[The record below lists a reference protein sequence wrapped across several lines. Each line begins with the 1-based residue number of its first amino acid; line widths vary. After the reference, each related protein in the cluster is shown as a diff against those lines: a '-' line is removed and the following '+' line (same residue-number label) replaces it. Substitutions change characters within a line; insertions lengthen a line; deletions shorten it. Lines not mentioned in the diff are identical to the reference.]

1 MIRSALLAAAAVLVP
16 TLAGAQTVVARS
28 GEHDGFSRIVLQMP
42 QGAEWSLERGERMA
56 QLTVDQQSLRFD
68 TSKVFER
75 IPRTRLTALE
85 QTEPGGA
92 LTFTLGCD
100 CAVDEFV
107 QSGRFLVIDIAD
119 ARPEETAPGGTDV
132 VEAPAGPLSLPVLPE
147 SSLAL
152 FKAPAPAADAHD
164 APSQP
169 AARTTSTAAVSVGLN
184 RSEERL
190 LEQIDRAMDQGLLE
204 PRRRSE
210 ADESPPADH
219 AGKDAELPMEIQ
231 SNQVGLSVRNAL
243 DEGLARVRGN
253 DIPAADAPTCL
264 SGKLVAVHDWGT
276 ERPFSVQVSDLRALL
291 FGEFDRVNPE
301 AVLGLARL
309 YLYFGFGAEAAG
321 VLDLGRQNDLETRII
336 EALAD
341 IMDGEDTRQ
350 PDPFAGQQDCDGD
363 VALWSVLAAG
373 TLARPFNADAILLAF
388 ARLPAHLKSHLGPSL
403 VRRFSDAG
411 ETDMASAILIATTRS
426 GNATDPALIFAEAS
440 LDRARGNVEGWSG
453 GMSEVVETGSAQA
466 PQALI
471 ELVEATWESRGAI
484 TPDMPVLLDAYA
496 LEYRDAAIGPDLR
509 RARVLALSLA
519 GDVAGA
525 QVRLAEVHTEDGPEA
540 HDAALLPFLTL
551 LVERGSDLDFL
562 RYGLPQVATGGRNLP
577 EELATALADRLVGLG
592 FAEPAMALLKAPA
605 SEAFARE
612 RRVLRAR
619 AALALNLPNRAL
631 VELLGLTGPDADRL
645 KAEAMVRTGDLRQ
658 AAQAF
663 LGAGEPED
671 AARGLWLSGAEGL
684 EPGLETTRYGQ
695 VADIAA
701 RLAVPPSATP
711 AADPDGDIPPAAPLR
726 EARDLIARSSETR
739 GEISQLLALV
749 EGANQQ
755 E

>member
-1 MIRSALLAAAAVLVP
+1 MIRSVLLAAAAALAP

-42 QGAEWSLERGERMA
+42 QGAEWSLERGDRMVR
-56 QLTVDQQSLRFD
+56 LTVDQQSLRFD

-85 QTEPGGA
+85 QTEPGGD

-100 CAVDEFV
+100 CAIDEFV

-119 ARPEETAPGGTDV
+119 ARPEEVAPGGTDV
-132 VEAPAGPLSLPVLPE
+132 VEAPADPLTLPVLPD
-147 SSLAL
+147 SSLAML
-152 FKAPAPAADAHD
+152 KAPAPAGADD
-164 APSQP
+164 TPPRP
-169 AARTTSTAAVSVGLN
+169 ASGTASTVSVGLN

-204 PRRRSE
+204 PRRRLK
-210 ADESPPADH
+210 ADDSTPADH
-219 AGKDAELPMEIQ
+219 AAKDVELPTEIQ
-231 SNQVGLSVRNAL
+231 GNQVGVSVRNAL

-253 DIPAADAPTCL
+253 GMPAADAPTCL
-264 SGKLVAVHDWGT
+264 SGKLVAVQDWGT
-276 ERPFSVQVSDLRALL
+276 ERPFSAQVSDLRALL
-291 FGEFDRVNPE
+291 YGEFDRVNPE

-336 EALAD
+336 EALSD
-341 IMDGEDTRQ
+341 IMDGEDTRE
-350 PDPFAGQQDCDGD
+350 PNPFAGQQDCDGD

-373 TLARPFNADAILLAF
+373 TLARPFDADAILLAF
-388 ARLPAHLKSHLGPSL
+388 ARLPAHLKSHLGPGL

-426 GNATDPALIFAEAS
+426 GDATDPALIFAEAS

-453 GMSEVVETGSAQA
+453 GMSEVIGSGSAQA
-466 PQALI
+466 PQAVI
-471 ELVEATWESRGAI
+471 ELIEATWESRGAI
-484 TPDMPVLLDAYA
+484 PPDMPVLLDAYA

-509 RARVLALSLA
+509 RAQVLALSLA

-525 QVRLAEVHTEDGPEA
+525 QDRLAQVLAADGPEA
-540 HDAALLPFLTL
+540 QDAALLPFLTL

-562 RYGLPQVATGGRNLP
+562 RFGLQQVATGGRGLP

-605 SEAFARE
+605 SDAFARE

-619 AALALNLPNRAL
+619 AALALDLPNRAL

-645 KAEAMVRTGDLRQ
+645 RAEAMVRTGDLGQ

-663 LGAGEPED
+663 LGAGAPED
-671 AARGLWLSGAEGL
+671 AARGLWLSGAETL

-701 RLAVPPSATP
+701 RLAVPPVAT
-711 AADPDGDIPPAAPLR
+711 AAVDPDGDIPPSAPLR

-739 GEISQLLALV
+739 GEILQLLALV
-749 EGANQQ
+749 DGANQQ